1 MKKLYVLFQIFIFIF
16 VSCFSSQNKNNDI
29 VQEKI
34 DMADIQPSRNIC
46 KPLTNANPISSN
58 VFCADPTGVEY
69 EGRLYVY
76 GTNDHQQYATVGK
89 NGKNTYEHIKSLV
102 CFCIVCLS
110 SVTSLAI
117 STAPKTLPSEFTRG

>member
-58 VFCADPTGVEY
+58 ELVGGVNLVSATNNTKSIGSAINFFICADIFSKNIL
-69 EGRLYVY
+69 RVY
-76 GTNDHQQYATVGK
+76 
-89 NGKNTYEHIKSLV
+89 
-102 CFCIVCLS
+102 
-110 SVTSLAI
+110 
-117 STAPKTLPSEFTRG
+117 